1 MSTGEFYFRYVLPD
15 GLDLDTGD
23 AAAAAGLAE
32 AIRGRFGARLAAALR
47 ADIDPVQGYVTV
59 SADPEPHE
67 VLAAALAD
75 IGKDQYMPEEGT
87 RDGRAGAVWLAQQRR
102 GAGRGPRGGRGE

>member
-75 IGKDQYMPEEGT
+75 IVKDQNMREEGI
-87 RDGRAGAVWLAQQRR
+87 RAGRAWAVSLARQGRRPGHEQR
-102 GAGRGPRGGRGE
+102 

>member
-75 IGKDQYMPEEGT
+75 IVKAPNIPAEGVRT
-87 RDGRAGAVWLAQQRR
+87 RRSESESLAE
-102 GAGRGPRGGRGE
+102 GE

>member
-75 IGKDQYMPEEGT
+75 ISDAPNTRAEGT
-87 RDGRAGAVWLAQQRR
+87 STGRAGTETLARQ
-102 GAGRGPRGGRGE
+102 